1 MGDVSSWVQS
11 LVFLALDLLVSGIL
25 KRLAEAKRLPQ
36 WAGQIGIGLCG
47 LTCAVLLWLG
57 LPEDKNHSPVILLP
71 FVGLTAWL
79 MMDLHS
85 RYRTHAR
92 IQQLEEQ
99 LSRESN
105 VSGPHQGAPTPSPTV
120 SAPVLLRSG
129 VLTQSSPAAAA
140 SASAR
145 SLVIHRATWGPS
157 DDEALD
163 VTEEIRSRI
172 LAGTAIDMPV
182 STDVLGDP
190 YPQRG
195 KYLKVEYTI
204 KNKIVVPERPDPL
217 YLSLP
222 PLQGAT
228 SARLATRRGPIEV
241 KAFGILYDISIQCVL
256 ARSGHRFRC
265 TLRVDFYGLSTEEI
279 SPTQIKIDVNNGPE
293 LARLDLEAGQKC
305 PGSVKYTGEGSW
317 AALMDGVESVN
328 GLGDQEGT
336 DDLPPERKTLLRL
349 ELQRARR
356 CHWKESC
363 RVRN

>member
-163 VTEEIRSRI
+163 VTEEIR
-172 LAGTAIDMPV
+172 
-182 STDVLGDP
+182 
-190 YPQRG
+190 
-195 KYLKVEYTI
+195 
-204 KNKIVVPERPDPL
+204 
-217 YLSLP
+217 
-222 PLQGAT
+222 
-228 SARLATRRGPIEV
+228 
-241 KAFGILYDISIQCVL
+241 
-256 ARSGHRFRC
+256 
-265 TLRVDFYGLSTEEI
+265 
-279 SPTQIKIDVNNGPE
+279 
-293 LARLDLEAGQKC
+293 
-305 PGSVKYTGEGSW
+305 TGF
-317 AALMDGVESVN
+317 
-328 GLGDQEGT
+328 
-336 DDLPPERKTLLRL
+336 
-349 ELQRARR
+349 
-356 CHWKESC
+356 
-363 RVRN
+363 